1 MMKSCKYIHLASIQS
16 EGIKKN
22 QKDLPFQIS
31 LRRLALDNHI
41 TLIAED
47 DISVAAFVTGF
58 IVEGIII
65 QRRWQSG
72 NMTEKKRK
80 AVWIVM
86 LAITERLSQMLDTT
100 TDEVVAYAA
109 IWVFRDDNSYLF
121 GTNIREMN
129 DEYLGL
135 KEEIGKRALLTLLNK
150 SITTLFS
157 DGDITNTKHIARVT
171 GMLAG
176 SPELLLQIH

>member
-1 MMKSCKYIHLASIQS
+1 MKPCKYIYQASIQN
-16 EGIKKN
+16 EGFKKYKN
-22 QKDLPFQIS
+22 DLPFQKS
-31 LRRLALDNHI
+31 LGRLALDNHI

-65 QRRWQSG
+65 QHRWQSG
-72 NMTEKKRK
+72 NMSEKQRK

-86 LAITERLSQMLDTT
+86 LAITERLSQMLNATT
-100 TDEVVAYAA
+100 EEVAAYAA
-109 IWVFRDDNSYLF
+109 MWVFRDDNSYLY
-121 GTNIREMN
+121 GTYIREMN
-129 DEYLGL
+129 DEYLAL
-135 KEEIGKRALLTLLNK
+135 KEEIGKRALLALLNR

-176 SPELLLQIH
+176 SLEPLLQVH

>member
-1 MMKSCKYIHLASIQS
+1 MMKSCKYIHQASIQS
-16 EGIKKN
+16 EGFKKYKN
-22 QKDLPFQIS
+22 DLPFQKS
-31 LRRLALDNHI
+31 LGQLALDNQI

-58 IVEGIII
+58 IVEGIIN
-65 QRRWQSG
+65 QRRWQFG
-72 NMTEKKRK
+72 NMSEKQRK

-86 LAITERLSQMLDTT
+86 LGITERLSQMLNTKT
-100 TDEVVAYAA
+100 EEVAAYAA
-109 IWVFRDDNSYLF
+109 MWVFRDDNSYLF
-121 GTNIREMN
+121 GTYIREMN
-129 DEYLGL
+129 DEYLAL
-135 KEEIGKRALLTLLNK
+135 KEEIGKRALLALLNR

-176 SPELLLQIH
+176 SLEPLQQVH

>member
-1 MMKSCKYIHLASIQS
+1 MKSCKYIHQASVQS
-16 EGIKKN
+16 EGFKKN
-22 QKDLPFQIS
+22 QNNLPFQKS
-31 LRRLALDNHI
+31 LGRLALDNHI

-65 QRRWQSG
+65 QRHWQSG
-72 NMTEKKRK
+72 NMTEKQRK

-86 LAITERLSQMLDTT
+86 LAITERLSQMLNTT
-100 TDEVVAYAA
+100 TEEVVAYAA
-109 IWVFRDDNSYLF
+109 MWVFRDDNSYLF
-121 GTNIREMN
+121 GTCIREMN
-129 DEYLGL
+129 DEYLVL
-135 KEEIGKRALLTLLNK
+135 KEEIGKRVLLALLNR
-150 SITTLFS
+150 SITNLFS

-176 SPELLLQIH
+176 SLEPLLQVH